1 MLTTLIEADAKQ
13 SCATDGSQDVPG
25 IPGAANLAQ
34 IFDAVVIRDAV
45 YVVDLQRGH
54 LAMHKGPR
62 QPMSKHGVLGYLELH
77 VAALNNSARY
87 IASPDPLPVDSPR
100 KQPSLRVVIE
110 KLPDDGQGCARCFG
124 VGHLVRPR
132 LICCAALN
140 LSALFKCVGSDRLQV
155 HQARFGDF
163 ALFARVRIQPEPL

>member
-1 MLTTLIEADAKQ
+1 MLTTLVEADAKQ

-62 QPMSKHGVLGYLELH
+62 QPMSKHLVLGYLEFH
-77 VAALNNSARY
+77 VAAPNNSARY
-87 IASPDPLPVDSPR
+87 IASLGP
-100 KQPSLRVVIE
+100 
-110 KLPDDGQGCARCFG
+110 CAC
-124 VGHLVRPR
+124 
-132 LICCAALN
+132 
-140 LSALFKCVGSDRLQV
+140 
-155 HQARFGDF
+155 
-163 ALFARVRIQPEPL
+163 